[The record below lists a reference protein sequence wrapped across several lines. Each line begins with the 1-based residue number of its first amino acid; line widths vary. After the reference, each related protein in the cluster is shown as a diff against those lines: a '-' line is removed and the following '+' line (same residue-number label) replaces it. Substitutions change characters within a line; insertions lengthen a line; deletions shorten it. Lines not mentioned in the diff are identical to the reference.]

1 MVLTP
6 IETYELKGRLV
17 SVKRDD
23 MVGVMP
29 QFPPWAK
36 IEGIHRLLASEY
48 IDKSK
53 PLIHLSVYGSW
64 TGWVVAELCK
74 ELGLQFIS
82 AYPNT
87 KKYPESILKR
97 IEETGAELM
106 PLKPNMMN
114 VLDNRI
120 AGIAKENGWQK
131 LPNAFNH
138 PIYIS
143 YMRERMKEVLETRDF
158 DHLVVAM
165 GSGVTAA
172 GLIQEFLN
180 YDSILSI
187 IKNKRQVHSITM
199 SSVKSTQLV
208 LNRNG
213 VGGFNNI
220 HVTKSPFAFDDM
232 MPDYKVP
239 FECNEFWDKKM
250 WYWLD
255 ENIEGLDGRILF
267 WNIGGSYLDSI

>member
-6 IETYELKGRLV
+6 IEHYELKGRRV

-23 MVGVMP
+23 LLGDTP
-29 QFPPWAK
+29 QYPPWAK
-36 IEGIHRLLASEY
+36 IEGIRQLLLSEE
-48 IDKSK
+48 ISKEK

-64 TGWVVAELCK
+64 TGWVLAELCK
-74 ELGLQFIS
+74 ELGLKFIS

-87 KKYPESILKR
+87 KKYPQSILDR
-97 IEETGAELM
+97 IASTGAELM

-114 VLDNRI
+114 VLDNRV
-120 AGIAKENGWQK
+120 AGIARDNGWQK

-138 PIYIS
+138 PIYVA
-143 YMRERMKEVLETRDF
+143 YMRERMREVLETEDF

-187 IKNKRQVHSITM
+187 IQNRRQVHSITM
-199 SSVKSTQLV
+199 SSVKSTQTV

-220 HVTKSPFAFDDM
+220 HITKSPFAFDDM
-232 MPDYKVP
+232 MSEYTVP
-239 FECNEFWDKKM
+239 FDCNEFWDKKM

-255 ENIEGLDGRILF
+255 ENIEGLDGKILF
-267 WNIGGSYLDSI
+267 WNIGGSYLDTI